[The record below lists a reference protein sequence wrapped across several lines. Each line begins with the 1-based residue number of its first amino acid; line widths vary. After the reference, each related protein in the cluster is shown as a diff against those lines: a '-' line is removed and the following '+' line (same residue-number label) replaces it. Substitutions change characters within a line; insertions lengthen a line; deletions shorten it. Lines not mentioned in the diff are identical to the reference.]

1 MKLFLLLFVLFCDVS
16 CIMSLVASDR
26 SRSAHGDVHLSG
38 RGNMQSQQPHSTSTL
53 TQNQQGMH
61 ALYAV

>member
-26 SRSAHGDVHLSG
+26 SRSAYGVRPSCH
-38 RGNMQSQQPHSTSTL
+38 GNMQSQQPHSTSAL
-53 TQNQQGMH
+53 TQHGMH
-61 ALYAV
+61 EQSHL